1 MAIPMEDPDMA
12 PQGEQPI
19 PAFGDDESG
28 VTPEEQAQYDDFVG
42 KASDLIHGG
51 DKEEVL
57 PEILESLRGGQQPKA
72 DDPDMA
78 EAPANAAPVEGEAPT
93 NGPILALANTAVQIC
108 QKLDVDSAEAGTPW
122 TDDVLFQGAVE
133 VIEMLGE
140 IAEAA
145 NIHVYS
151 EEDLEGAFYQAVDLY
166 RPIAIEMGRTTD
178 EDLKGQFA
186 EIEEAGKDGR
196 LDKVM
201 AEAGANTEPPV
212 GPAVEA

>member
-1 MAIPMEDPDMA
+1 MATDPTAMMQEA
-12 PQGEQPI
+12 QGGEQPI

-51 DKEEVL
+51 DTETVL
-57 PEILESLRGGQQPKA
+57 PEILESLKGGGKA
-72 DDPDMA
+72 
-78 EAPANAAPVEGEAPT
+78 EPVEGADPEQPS

-108 QKLDVDSAEAGTPW
+108 QKLDVDAAEAGQPW
-122 TDDVLFQGAVE
+122 SDDVLFQGAVE

-151 EEDLEGAFYQAVDLY
+151 EDNLAGAFYQAVDLY
-166 RPIAIEMGRTTD
+166 RPIAIEMGRTTE

-186 EIEEAGKDGR
+186 EIEEGGKDGR
-196 LDKVM
+196 LDQVM
-201 AEAGANTEPPV
+201 AEAETNTAPPV
-212 GPAVEA
+212 GPAVEQ